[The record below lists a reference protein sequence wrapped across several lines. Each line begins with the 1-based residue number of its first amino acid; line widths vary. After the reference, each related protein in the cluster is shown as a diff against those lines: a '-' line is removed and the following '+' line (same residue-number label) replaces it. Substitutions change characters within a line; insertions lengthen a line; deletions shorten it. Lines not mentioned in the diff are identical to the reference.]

1 MKKKA
6 WDHALGI
13 SIPGANKIILKM
25 KLTLCIILFSFLG
38 ALASETYSQT
48 TKLSLELKNT
58 SVKEVLGAIEN
69 QSEFFFLYSEKLID
83 VTRDVNI
90 EVRGGTIEKILD
102 RIFEDTN
109 VNYTVKGRQI
119 VLTTPEAN
127 PVEITSTTEQQKSI
141 SGKVTDSTGSP
152 LPGVTI
158 VAKGTTIGI
167 ITDMDGNYLLT
178 NIPPNATLLFSFVGM
193 KTQEFVIEGKTTL
206 NVTLVE
212 ESIGIDEVVAIG
224 YGTQKKSDIT
234 GSVTSLPKERLS
246 QLPVINVLQSVQGA
260 VAGVN
265 ITQSSSAPGSGVNAL
280 IRGVN
285 SISASSGPF
294 VVVDGVPLST
304 TGGSLNDINPNDIES
319 LEILKDASAVAI
331 YGTRGANGVILVTTK
346 KGVVGKPVIKFNTYA
361 GIESFSNVVNQMGP
375 QEYLQKYADWKAQ
388 AGSSD
393 KNILPNL
400 YEQQNY
406 TNGITTNWLDE
417 IKQQGTIQNYN
428 LSVSGGSEAVK
439 YYISGDFLDQKGVIQ
454 GYNYKRA
461 SIRSNITAK
470 ISPYLDG
477 GLNIFLTNNNYDGGR
492 ANLAQ
497 SGYLSPYGS
506 LRDAN
511 GNYEIYPM
519 FGELVYQSPLLG
531 LTSTRNDR
539 NQNINANA
547 YFQLKPAFLPGFN
560 YKLNVGYSF
569 VPSQFQSYMGRST
582 GNLIGT
588 ANVSNSETRNW
599 ILENIFTYHKSWEKS
614 TLDLTGLYSGQQTN
628 FFSSG
633 TLASGFIND
642 QLLFNN
648 LSSASSVS
656 ASSLAWKSNLLSQM
670 LRINYSIDSKY
681 LFTLTARR
689 DGYSA
694 FGPNTSKYGMFPS
707 MALGW
712 NITNEQFMKKLQY
725 VSNLKLRASYG
736 LSGNQAI
743 DPNVTSSTAST
754 VRLPFNGI
762 STIGVLANI
771 LGNKNLTWESTYGT
785 NVGLDFGFLKG
796 KFSGTVDVYST
807 HTKDLLLFRSIPL
820 ITGFDRVLDNLGEVA
835 NTGFELNLKANLF
848 EKGDFKWE
856 SSLNFATNK
865 NKIVDLYGDKK
876 DDIGNAWFIG
886 KPVSVVYDYKMDG
899 IWQVGEDASKVDP
912 SAKPGDIKF
921 ADTDGSKTITPADRV
936 VQGQTTP
943 KWSGGIT
950 NTFHYKS
957 FHLNIFIQTAQGMT
971 KNNSLMDYRDYGGRQ
986 NLPAGLGYW
995 TAENK
1000 SNSRPSLAF
1009 INSRYYNYPGDA
1021 SYTRLKDVTLSY
1033 VANSKLLD
1041 KLKLGGLTLYV
1052 TGRNL
1057 VTWTK
1062 WFGWDPEADYN
1073 RSSASTNNSYPLTR
1087 TFTIGTN
1094 ITLK

>member
-1 MKKKA
+1 MKKNHSRHREE
-6 WDHALGI
+6 D
-13 SIPGANKIILKM
+13 SNILITNFIRKM
-25 KLTLCIILFSFLG
+25 KLTLFVALLSIIQTFANSG
-38 ALASETYSQT
+38 YSQNT
-48 TKLSLELKNT
+48 RFTLAKENT
-58 SVKEVLGAIEN
+58 SIEDVLGILEK
-69 QSEFFFLYSEKLID
+69 SSDLYFLYNGKLVD
-83 VTRDVNI
+83 VTQKVTITVENERLEGTLNELFRNTNI
-90 EVRGGTIEKILD
+90 SYRIYERQVVLTPADAVISSQQQKPVSGTVKDFTGGT
-102 RIFEDTN
+102 
-109 VNYTVKGRQI
+109 
-119 VLTTPEAN
+119 
-127 PVEITSTTEQQKSI
+127 
-141 SGKVTDSTGSP
+141 
-152 LPGVTI
+152 LPGVS
-158 VAKGTTIGI
+158 VVVKGTTNGI
-167 ITDMDGNYLLT
+167 ITDINGNYALSNVQPKAVLV
-178 NIPPNATLLFSFVGM
+178 FSFIGL
-193 KTQEFVIEGKTTL
+193 KTQEITISDLLQVNVIM
-206 NVTLVE
+206 E
-212 ESIGIDEVVAIG
+212 EETIGVDEVVVIG

-265 ITQSSSAPGSGVNAL
+265 ITQSSSAPGSGVSAL

-346 KGVVGKPVIKFNTYA
+346 KGMIGKPVIKFSAYG
-361 GIESFSNVVNQMGP
+361 GIESFSNVVDQMGP

-406 TNGITTNWLDE
+406 ANGITTNWLDE
-417 IKQQGTIQNYN
+417 IKQKGTIQNYN

-439 YYISGDFLDQKGVIQ
+439 YYVSGDFVDQKGVIQ
-454 GYNYKRA
+454 GYNYQRA

-531 LTSTRNDR
+531 LTSTRKDR

-569 VPSQFQSYMGRST
+569 VPSQFQSYLGRST
-582 GNLIGT
+582 GNLLGT
-588 ANVSNSETRNW
+588 ANVSNTETRNW
-599 ILENIFTYHKSWEKS
+599 ILENIFTYHKSWKKS
-614 TLDLTGLYSGQQTN
+614 TLDLTGLYSAQQTN
-628 FFSSG
+628 YFSSS
-633 TLASGFIND
+633 TLATGFIND

-656 ASSLAWKSNLLSQM
+656 ASSNAYQSNLLSQM
-670 LRINYSIDSKY
+670 IRINYSIESKY

-694 FGPNTSKYGMFPS
+694 FGSNTSKYGLFPS

-712 NITNEQFMKKLQY
+712 NITKEKFMEKLQF

-771 LGNKNLTWESTYGT
+771 LGNKNLT
-785 NVGLDFGFLKG
+785 
-796 KFSGTVDVYST
+796 
-807 HTKDLLLFRSIPL
+807 
-820 ITGFDRVLDNLGEVA
+820 
-835 NTGFELNLKANLF
+835 
-848 EKGDFKWE
+848 
-856 SSLNFATNK
+856 
-865 NKIVDLYGDKK
+865 
-876 DDIGNAWFIG
+876 
-886 KPVSVVYDYKMDG
+886 
-899 IWQVGEDASKVDP
+899 
-912 SAKPGDIKF
+912 
-921 ADTDGSKTITPADRV
+921 
-936 VQGQTTP
+936 
-943 KWSGGIT
+943 
-950 NTFHYKS
+950 
-957 FHLNIFIQTAQGMT
+957 
-971 KNNSLMDYRDYGGRQ
+971 
-986 NLPAGLGYW
+986 
-995 TAENK
+995 
-1000 SNSRPSLAF
+1000 
-1009 INSRYYNYPGDA
+1009 
-1021 SYTRLKDVTLSY
+1021 
-1033 VANSKLLD
+1033 
-1041 KLKLGGLTLYV
+1041 
-1052 TGRNL
+1052 
-1057 VTWTK
+1057 
-1062 WFGWDPEADYN
+1062 
-1073 RSSASTNNSYPLTR
+1073 
-1087 TFTIGTN
+1087 
-1094 ITLK
+1094 